1 MSTKYKIPTQAII
14 FNYAIYMTPILFFLF
29 EVLLTGTI
37 PTNMLGIF
45 FAKPF
50 AIIHSIL
57 AVTCPTIFN
66 SLFEKKVA
74 TYDGTSETMV
84 IANKAALLFSKLS
97 ILIPVLLSVF
107 PFFTAKTMEGLN
119 PTVIFM
125 QSFGA
130 CCFTSLASYIKFI
143 QVFEQSLSHIPLTPE
158 YTSIPLVLRST
169 LVSFF
174 ICAGAIMIIS
184 APLINFSSADGIQ
197 FELTKLIPLCICSL
211 LLGLMDFFLLMFAIA
226 RRLKTISL
234 GLAELSK
241 GNHNKAFVSIQSRDE
256 VGLLMND
263 VNGFISSDKDSVIL
277 VTDCINTC
285 TGSMSLLTQKVQDSN
300 AAVGTVLTAIS
311 QVEDEVESQA
321 TSIDHTQAS
330 VNQISN
336 LISNQNN
343 NIQSL
348 ATNVTEAS
356 AAVEQ
361 MVTNIHS
368 VSQILKKNTTTV
380 SQLSNAASEGQ
391 KTVEVAVASSRQ
403 IYQESE
409 GLMEAS
415 EIIKH
420 IAEQTNML
428 AMNAAIEAAHAG
440 DAGKGFA
447 VVADEIRKLAEDSSS
462 QSLTITNRLKN
473 LGDTINV
480 VSENTQ
486 QVEQHFTTI
495 FEFARMVQNQEE
507 VIMRA
512 MEEQTSGS
520 TQVLESMRTIHSLVN
535 HVNENADLI
544 LKDSKNI
551 DHEMIKLVEVTDQIT
566 TAVNKISDSTEHV
579 NETLDTTNIELARN
593 QEVMKKLSDTMA
605 HYNI

>member
-1 MSTKYKIPTQAII
+1 MSTTYKIPTQAVI

-45 FAKPF
+45 FTNPF
-50 AIIHSIL
+50 SLIHFAL
-57 AVTCPTIFN
+57 AVICPLIFN
-66 SLFEKKVA
+66 YLFSKKVA
-74 TYDGTSETMV
+74 IYEGTPETMK
-84 IANKAALLFSKLS
+84 IANKAALLFSKIS

-107 PFFTAKTMEGLN
+107 PLFIAKTTEGLN

-143 QVFEQSLSHIPLTPE
+143 QVFEQSLSHIPLTQE

-174 ICAGAIMIIS
+174 ICAGAIMIIC
-184 APLINFSSADGIQ
+184 APLINFNNADNIT
-197 FELTKLIPLCICSL
+197 FSLVKLIPLCICSL
-211 LLGLMDFFLLMFAIA
+211 ILGLMDFFLLMFAIT
-226 RRLKTISL
+226 RRLKTISS
-234 GLAELSK
+234 GLVELSK
-241 GNHNKAFVSIQSRDE
+241 GNHDKAIVTVQSRDE
-256 VGLLMND
+256 IGLLMND
-263 VNGFISSDKDSVIL
+263 VNGFIFTDKGTISL
-277 VTDCINTC
+277 VTNCVGTC
-285 TGSMSLLTQKVQDSN
+285 NESMTLLTQKAQDSN
-300 AAVGTVLTAIS
+300 AAVGTVLTAIR
-311 QVEDEVESQA
+311 QVEDEVQNQA
-321 TSIDHTQAS
+321 TSIDHTKSS

-368 VSQILKKNTTTV
+368 VSQILKKNTNTV
-380 SQLSNAASEGQ
+380 SQLSTAASEGQ

-415 EIIKH
+415 DIIKH

-473 LGDTINV
+473 LGDTINI

-486 QVEQHFTTI
+486 QVEQHFATI

-520 TQVLESMRTIHSLVN
+520 TQVLESMRTIHNITNNINESSLAV
-535 HVNENADLI
+535 LQ
-544 LKDSKNI
+544 DSKNI
-551 DHEMIKLVEVTDQIT
+551 DQEMIKLVEVTDQIT
-566 TAVNKISDSTEHV
+566 TAVNKISDSTGHV

-593 QEVMKKLSDTMA
+593 QEVLKKLSDTVA
-605 HYNI
+605 HYHL

>member
-45 FAKPF
+45 FANPF
-50 AIIHSIL
+50 TIIHSIL
-57 AVTCPTIFN
+57 AITCPTIFN
-66 SLFEKKVA
+66 SLFAKKVA
-74 TYDGTSETMV
+74 IYDGTSETMV

-97 ILIPVLLSVF
+97 ILIPVLLSVL
-107 PFFTAKTMEGLN
+107 PFFTAKTMEELN

-158 YTSIPLVLRST
+158 FTSIPLVLRST

-211 LLGLMDFFLLMFAIA
+211 ILGLMDFFLLMFAIA
-226 RRLKTISL
+226 RRLKSIST
-234 GLAELSK
+234 GLFELSK
-241 GNHNKAFVSIQSRDE
+241 GNHSKAFVPIQSRDE

-263 VNGFISSDKDSVIL
+263 VNGFISSDKDTVIL

-285 TGSMSLLTQKVQDSN
+285 NDSMSLLTQRVQDSN
-300 AAVGTVLTAIS
+300 TAVGTVLTAIS

-473 LGDTINV
+473 LGDTINI

-535 HVNENADLI
+535 HVNENAELI

-566 TAVNKISDSTEHV
+566 TAVNSISDSTEHV

-593 QEVMKKLSDTMA
+593 QEVMKRLSDTMA

>member
-1 MSTKYKIPTQAII
+1 
-14 FNYAIYMTPILFFLF
+14 
-29 EVLLTGTI
+29 
-37 PTNMLGIF
+37 
-45 FAKPF
+45 
-50 AIIHSIL
+50 
-57 AVTCPTIFN
+57 
-66 SLFEKKVA
+66 
-74 TYDGTSETMV
+74 
-84 IANKAALLFSKLS
+84 
-97 ILIPVLLSVF
+97 
-107 PFFTAKTMEGLN
+107 
-119 PTVIFM
+119 
-125 QSFGA
+125 
-130 CCFTSLASYIKFI
+130 
-143 QVFEQSLSHIPLTPE
+143 
-158 YTSIPLVLRST
+158 
-169 LVSFF
+169 
-174 ICAGAIMIIS
+174 
-184 APLINFSSADGIQ
+184 
-197 FELTKLIPLCICSL
+197 
-211 LLGLMDFFLLMFAIA
+211 
-226 RRLKTISL
+226 
-234 GLAELSK
+234 
-241 GNHNKAFVSIQSRDE
+241 
-256 VGLLMND
+256 
-263 VNGFISSDKDSVIL
+263 
-277 VTDCINTC
+277 
-285 TGSMSLLTQKVQDSN
+285 
-300 AAVGTVLTAIS
+300 
-311 QVEDEVESQA
+311 
-321 TSIDHTQAS
+321 
-330 VNQISN
+330 
-336 LISNQNN
+336 
-343 NIQSL
+343 
-348 ATNVTEAS
+348 
-356 AAVEQ
+356 
-361 MVTNIHS
+361 
-368 VSQILKKNTTTV
+368 
-380 SQLSNAASEGQ
+380 
-391 KTVEVAVASSRQ
+391 
-403 IYQESE
+403 
-409 GLMEAS
+409 MEAS

>member
-1 MSTKYKIPTQAII
+1 
-14 FNYAIYMTPILFFLF
+14 
-29 EVLLTGTI
+29 
-37 PTNMLGIF
+37 
-45 FAKPF
+45 
-50 AIIHSIL
+50 
-57 AVTCPTIFN
+57 
-66 SLFEKKVA
+66 
-74 TYDGTSETMV
+74 
-84 IANKAALLFSKLS
+84 
-97 ILIPVLLSVF
+97 
-107 PFFTAKTMEGLN
+107 
-119 PTVIFM
+119 
-125 QSFGA
+125 
-130 CCFTSLASYIKFI
+130 
-143 QVFEQSLSHIPLTPE
+143 
-158 YTSIPLVLRST
+158 
-169 LVSFF
+169 
-174 ICAGAIMIIS
+174 MIIS
-184 APLINFSSADGIQ
+184 APLINFNSPTGIQ
-197 FELTKLIPLCICSL
+197 FELAKLIPLCICSL
-211 LLGLMDFFLLMFAIA
+211 ILGLLDFFLLMFAIA
-226 RRLKTISL
+226 RRLKSIST
-234 GLAELSK
+234 GLDELSK
-241 GNHNKAFVSIQSRDE
+241 GNHQKALVPVQSRDE

-263 VNGFISSDKDSVIL
+263 VNGFISSDKETVIL

-285 TGSMSLLTQKVQDSN
+285 NDSMSLLTQRVQASN

-321 TSIDHTQAS
+321 TSIDHTKTS

-380 SQLSNAASEGQ
+380 SQLSSAASEGQ

-473 LGDTINV
+473 LGDTINI

-495 FEFARMVQNQEE
+495 FEFARMVQNQED

-520 TQVLESMRTIHSLVN
+520 TQVLESMRTIHNLVH
-535 HVNENADLI
+535 HVNENAESI
-544 LKDSKNI
+544 LQDSKTI
-551 DHEMIKLVEVTDQIT
+551 DYEMIKLVEVTDQIT
-566 TAVNKISDSTEHV
+566 TAVNSISDSTEHV

-593 QEVMKKLSDTMA
+593 QEVMKRLSDTMA
-605 HYNI
+605 HYNL